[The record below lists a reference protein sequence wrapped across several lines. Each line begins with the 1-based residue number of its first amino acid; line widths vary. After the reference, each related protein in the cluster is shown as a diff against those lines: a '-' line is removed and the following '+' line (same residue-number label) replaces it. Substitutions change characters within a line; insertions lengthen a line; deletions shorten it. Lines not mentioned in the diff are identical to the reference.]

1 MNMKF
6 AAFLALIVASSSS
19 AFIAPRPAGPQSTT
33 LQATS
38 NSENLQKLTQA
49 ATVAAATLA
58 TTALSSPL
66 AALAEDTDDEYVY
79 GAVSAPGGIGLAV
92 GLGVVA
98 ILTAAVPVVLAPGED
113 AFNEMKEKDAD
124 KWGR

>member
-1 MNMKF
+1 MKLT
-6 AAFLALIVASSSS
+6 AFLALLASSSSS
-19 AFIAPRPAGPQSTT
+19 AFVAPRTAAPQKLA

-38 NSENLQKLTQA
+38 HDNTNPQKFTHA
-49 ATVAAATLA
+49 ATVAAATIA
-58 TTALSSPL
+58 TTVLASPL
-66 AALAEDTDDEYVY
+66 AALAEEEDYVY
-79 GAVSAPGGIGLAV
+79 GAVNAPGGIGLAV

-124 KWGR
+124 KWRK

>member
-1 MNMKF
+1 MKLT
-6 AAFLALIVASSSS
+6 ALVTLLAASSTS
-19 AFIAPRPAGPQSTT
+19 AFVAPKPASSTSA
-33 LQATS
+33 LQATPQ
-38 NSENLQKLTQA
+38 NLEKLSHT
-49 ATVAAATLA
+49 ATVAAATIA

-66 AALAEDTDDEYVY
+66 AALAEEDEYVY

-113 AFNEMKEKDAD
+113 AFNEMKEKDSET
-124 KWGR
+124 WGR